1 MGKHSWFF
9 ADKEEAKANAT
20 RLRYEAFTD
29 GSGKDL
35 RKGEEQGGWGVWE
48 IGAEDSWQTAT
59 SRGGP
64 VGETGTNNRAEIRAI
79 REACRGL
86 ASRVKEEE
94 KGALAVLR
102 FDSML
107 AAMGVTGMQEV
118 KEKELQ
124 AELEEAQEA
133 LLELREKIE
142 IRLMHVKAHSGNEG
156 NDGADRAAERGKAGS
171 FEKKK
176 KRRERGHGRCS
187 QIGTERS

>member
-1 MGKHSWFF
+1 M
-9 ADKEEAKANAT
+9 
-20 RLRYEAFTD
+20 
-29 GSGKDL
+29 
-35 RKGEEQGGWGVWE
+35 
-48 IGAEDSWQTAT
+48 
-59 SRGGP
+59 
-64 VGETGTNNRAEIRAI
+64 GETGTNNRAEIRAI

-171 FEKKK
+171 FEKKE
-176 KRRERGHGRCS
+176 KRARAWEMLADWDRAELKVLQGQQSTAKEEKAHAEQEKPCQRIEEVKAIRAQEQCKEEREEKETR
-187 QIGTERS
+187 